1 LTPDRR
7 NQSRSV
13 SPETWERARTSPYSP
28 SSPILY
34 PRAPDYPFSTEP
46 TPTTDDSYV
55 NRRYAS
61 PKGERHLEGNML
73 EATLAADAV
82 FAEAIK
88 DRLVKLETLNPKP

>member
-13 SPETWERARTSPYSP
+13 SPETWEWARTPPYSSP
-28 SSPILY
+28 S
-34 PRAPDYPFSTEP
+34 PDPYGNKRSLDYISLSTEP

-55 NRRYAS
+55 NRLYAS
-61 PKGERHLEGNML
+61 PKGERHLECNVL

-88 DRLVKLETLNPKP
+88 DRLVKL